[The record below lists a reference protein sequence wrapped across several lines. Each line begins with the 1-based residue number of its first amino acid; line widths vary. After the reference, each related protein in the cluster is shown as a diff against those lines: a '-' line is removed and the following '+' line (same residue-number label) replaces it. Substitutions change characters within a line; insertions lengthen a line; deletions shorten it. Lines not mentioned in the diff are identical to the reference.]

1 MSCSVE
7 QSMDI
12 DATIR
17 ELRESY
23 SRNSGN
29 TAPLSSMPE
38 SKSSDRHYEDTDDQ
52 PKKKRRR
59 RAARQEVSA
68 FDLLIYPPSSHT
80 EYMPED
86 AAQCRNVDSMV
97 RMACINL
104 RNINNLPIMEWS
116 EAIMLQLCTLKIE
129 LNLKLVDW
137 SAACNILKAQWSHEV
152 VSSLRKHS
160 GTLDPLSD
168 IIAKNHQL
176 KIRMSLVRPD
186 EMFRDIPK
194 INYELLRTFCVE
206 PLSTMLA
213 PPPIN
218 MRQRSKS

>member
-1 MSCSVE
+1 
-7 QSMDI
+7 MDI
-12 DATIR
+12 DAAIR

-23 SRNSGN
+23 SRNTGN
-29 TAPLSSMPE
+29 SMPSSSAPE
-38 SKSSDRHYEDTDDQ
+38 TKSTERRYKDNDDDNDQ
-52 PKKKRRR
+52 PKKKRKR
-59 RAARQEVSA
+59 RAAQVSA

-186 EMFRDIPK
+186 EMFRDVPK

-218 MRQRSKS
+218 MRQRSKP